1 MLPREVNYSQS
12 SGTTVGHNSV
22 NPPHPFLRLSL
33 FIGYDIK
40 TRMQD
45 GPRLLTFE
53 DKWGSSHT
61 VWSFDPMASRVTDE
75 DIRRTVKELDERIKK
90 EYVEIHPERGE
101 EKRDWRTYEQ
111 RFSRR
116 IRDAIKALDP
126 LIREAVS
133 TIRIEPRTGR
143 PDSLSLEQRVKLL
156 LIKQLVGES
165 NRMFAN
171 MLDVFSMLS
180 GIEVSYKTVERLYSD
195 EEVMMALHNL
205 QVLMLKKKGIQTS
218 DATGD
223 GTGYSLTIS
232 RHYESAARELKDKAK
247 ENGDGGAG
255 GSSSSPP
262 TPTPTEGPKKRAFAF
277 SFRLMDLSTRM
288 YLAYGSSL
296 RSEKEAY
303 GRAMGMLST
312 LDVTL
317 ASVRLDRYYSTPG
330 YVDSLGETRVFVIP
344 KSNATLNGSWRWKET
359 MIRFVKDPLGYLEE
373 YHKRSNSEA
382 GFSADK
388 KMLGWSIAQR
398 REDRIDCANAC
409 TGLWHN
415 LFNLAPL

>member
-1 MLPREVNYSQS
+1 M
-12 SGTTVGHNSV
+12 TTTG
-22 NPPHPFLRLSL
+22 
-33 FIGYDIK
+33 G
-40 TRMQD
+40 
-45 GPRLLTFE
+45 
-53 DKWGSSHT
+53 
-61 VWSFDPMASRVTDE
+61 RVTDE

-90 EYVEIHPERGE
+90 EYVEAHAGKE
-101 EKRDWRTYEQ
+101 EERDWRTYEQ
-111 RFSRR
+111 QFSRR

-126 LIREAVS
+126 LIHEAVS

-143 PDSLSLEQRVKLL
+143 PDTLTLEQRVKLL

-205 QVLMLKKKGIQTS
+205 QVLMLKKKGIHTS

-232 RHYESAARELKDKAK
+232 RHYESAARELKDRAK
-247 ENGDGGAG
+247 ENGDGGDAG
-255 GSSSSPP
+255 EATTSSS
-262 TPTPTEGPKKRAFAF
+262 TERSKKRAFAY

-303 GRAMGMLST
+303 SRAMGMLST

-317 ASVRLDRYYSTPG
+317 ESVRLDRYYSTPG
-330 YVDSLGETRVFVIP
+330 YVESLGDTRVFVIP
-344 KSNATLNGSWRWKET
+344 KSNATLNGTWRWKET
-359 MIRFVKDPLGYLEE
+359 MIRFAKDPLGYLEE

-415 LFNLAPL
+415 LFNLAPR